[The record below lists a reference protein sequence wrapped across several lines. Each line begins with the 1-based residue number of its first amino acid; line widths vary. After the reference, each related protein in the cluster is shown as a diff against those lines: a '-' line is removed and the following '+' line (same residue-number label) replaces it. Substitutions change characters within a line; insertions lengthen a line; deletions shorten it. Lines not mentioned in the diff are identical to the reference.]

1 MGSYTDY
8 YMLRKQFI
16 SQYATATF
24 LAYIFSAGLRSPTKI
39 AISRSTGEV
48 WMPEFLPSKFFTVKQ
63 MKKIERVLF
72 MNPRGVAFNQ
82 TNGIFANM
90 DPVPFRLTPNIQ
102 NFMTPVGIE
111 GPFVSCLVAAAR
123 SLTEPELEL
132 DQYLGPFIRDEVVY
146 WQTANNRS
154 SSDAQFR
161 ERIQSN
167 VAQIV
172 AKAQFLSCKTD
183 REKALNANK
192 PTNQNVIDLI
202 SQASNPQK
210 MAQVECTWM
219 PWL

>member
-1 MGSYTDY
+1 MGSFTDY

-16 SQYATATF
+16 AQYATATF
-24 LAYIFSAGLRSPTKI
+24 LSYIFSAGSRLPTKI
-39 AISRSTGEV
+39 AISRNTGDV
-48 WMPEFLPSKFFTVKQ
+48 WFPEFAPSKYNC
-63 MKKIERVLF
+63 ERGNENLGIF
-72 MNPRGVAFNQ
+72 GLIDPYLAFNQ
-82 TNGIFANM
+82 TNGVFANM
-90 DPVPFRLTPNIQ
+90 DPVPFRFTPNIQ
-102 NFMTPVGIE
+102 QFITPVGIE
-111 GPFVSCLVAAAR
+111 GPFVSCLVAVAR
-123 SLTEPELEL
+123 SLTEPDLEL
-132 DQYLGPFIRDEVVY
+132 DQYLGPFIRDEVVF
-146 WQTANNRS
+146 WQASNNRS

-167 VAQIV
+167 IAQIV

-192 PTNQNVIDLI
+192 PTNQNVIDLV